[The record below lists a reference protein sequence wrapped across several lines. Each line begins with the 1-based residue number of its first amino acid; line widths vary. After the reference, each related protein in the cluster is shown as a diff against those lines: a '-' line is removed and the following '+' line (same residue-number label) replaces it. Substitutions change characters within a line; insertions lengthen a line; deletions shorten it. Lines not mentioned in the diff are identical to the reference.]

1 MGAKGKNFYNDYV
14 RRLGYPD
21 AAAAIQDAYL
31 ARRHRDAAALVP
43 DKLVDEIAL
52 VGPADRIR
60 GRLQDWKAVAK
71 DGRVGTLVLTGAT
84 QQALRVVAEAVL

>member
-1 MGAKGKNFYNDYV
+1 MRRRRSRSLPGAAAS
-14 RRLGYPD
+14 RE
-21 AAAAIQDAYL
+21 AAAA
-31 ARRHRDAAALVP
+31 VP

-60 GRLQDWKAVAK
+60 DRLQAWKAVAK
-71 DGRVGTLVLTGAT
+71 DGKVGTLVLTGAT